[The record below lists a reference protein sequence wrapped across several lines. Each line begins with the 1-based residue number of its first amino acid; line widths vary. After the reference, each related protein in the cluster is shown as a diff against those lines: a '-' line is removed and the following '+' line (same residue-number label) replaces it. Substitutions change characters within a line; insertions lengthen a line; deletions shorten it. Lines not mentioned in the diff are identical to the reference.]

1 MYLSKN
7 NLQAMV
13 WQDRKPIHVLST
25 YHDPQDVRQ
34 TDRRNKDGTVI
45 EVNIPAIVTDYNK
58 YMGGCDKN
66 DQMTRLEKIR
76 RHYRWPHRLMV
87 KFLVWACHNS
97 YIITSYYSP
106 PVQAQKRTRTFKVF
120 LNDLCLEMIGE
131 YRAKVKRRESRVNE
145 NDELRLQNVGIHFPE
160 MPPEATGD
168 NTCVVCRK
176 KYQLYKQQHPRT
188 AYKNM
193 PKKVKTKFHCTE
205 CRQYLCL
212 KSGSTCWQDWHTKK
226 NYWS

>member
-1 MYLSKN
+1 M
-7 NLQAMV
+7 
-13 WQDRKPIHVLST
+13 
-25 YHDPQDVRQ
+25 RQ

-76 RHYRWPHRLMV
+76 RHYRWPRRLMV
-87 KFLVWACHNS
+87 KFLVWACCNS
-97 YIITSYYSP
+97 YIIMPYYSP

-120 LNDLCLEMIGE
+120 LNDVCFEMIGE

-160 MPPEATGD
+160 MPPEATRR
-168 NTCVVCRK
+168 N
-176 KYQLYKQQHPRT
+176 
-188 AYKNM
+188 
-193 PKKVKTKFHCTE
+193 
-205 CRQYLCL
+205 
-212 KSGSTCWQDWHTKK
+212 
-226 NYWS
+226 